1 MKNYYIFKAF
11 LLIILSVEVGFGQGN
26 APKLTPLTP
35 NAASLGKYGDLPV
48 SLYTGQLGVNI
59 PIYEIVTNDLK
70 IPINLS
76 YNYSG
81 FKVEEQAG
89 WVGLGWALNCNGVIN
104 RQLRGIEDEGFGGYY
119 GFLKSGKR
127 TLEMGVDLPKR
138 LQRAG
143 TQMLEEIDPTN
154 PLSAA
159 EKLYMN
165 QLSDGDIDSE
175 PDLFVFNYPGGSGK
189 FFITPNV
196 DNLEANGTTALK
208 SVTFVPQ
215 QPIKGTANI
224 NYYTQFNLKKGAINK
239 FTINDSKGNLYEFT
253 SELEYFPTHEQGDT
267 DIPNFASSW
276 LLTKIITQN
285 GNEIEYTYV
294 TRVIALPPTAS
305 QNLVICLNSKGEEG
319 SETKGLI
326 PTINNGS
333 ANVEPTLSKITVKV
347 GGQITQTVKFILEST
362 DRLDWNFTSNST
374 YANDKPRALKEI
386 QVLDSDNK
394 IVKRFN
400 LSYVYNERLMLQS
413 VKEIFQDQQNN
424 IYSLPAH
431 EFNYQGVVPVYS
443 SNTPDILLKQ
453 DHWGYYNGSVENSL
467 IPSCLIQ
474 LVYSPNPYQFNG
486 NDRIPS
492 FHGSN
497 GLLQKIKYPT
507 GGTTE
512 ISYEPHEYY
521 GDLETN
527 PFNVCAGNFTE
538 IGSINLTTRQT
549 ETRTSTFTVGSNISC
564 MKIDYDLNA
573 PCLEQYVDVLL
584 VKDDGT
590 TIQLVDNNGNLL
602 KVGNTGP
609 NIPIIN
615 KKKLGSVKKLLTQG
629 NYTLTIITSYEAS
642 GSGCGKDMIGN
653 ISIKG
658 VLPSIPGTKAN
669 FITGGFRVQ
678 KQKDCPVDGIN
689 TNCTYK
695 EYNYKT
701 SNVSSI
707 STGVLAFKPVYDY
720 INYREF
726 SVPGNGGPQ
735 PRVTLQFQNFSGN
748 SVIPFATTQGS
759 HIGYSQVTVSN
770 TNGSNLTLGKTVH
783 KFKTSIDYPE
793 RYGESS
799 LIPLFPFT
807 PATNEDW
814 KRGSEVNSMVYDN
827 AGVILSK
834 TESTYNNLP
843 ASEFNQKLGIKI
855 GVHFSTPLLNP
866 SEKWRNFAYKLY
878 YVNTGFQFVE
888 KESTIEYVSGNEM
901 KNEKKYTYGNASHLQ
916 PTEIITTNSKNDEI
930 KTNIDY
936 LSGLY
941 IVPIE
946 ETSSIKKAGETNWNL
961 LSRKKTFYRTWYN
974 KFIAP
979 LYIQTQKT
987 IGALQTEIVFGD
999 NFLNPNA
1006 SIEANSYDNRG
1017 NLLTYQ
1023 ERNGLKNTFEWYDNS
1038 DLNRINLLKSQ
1049 ANNKGQKTTYE
1060 YFPLIGLSKVTDPN
1074 GKYMTYEYDALN
1086 RLKSISDQ
1094 NGKLKSYTYH
1104 YGSQSATDIYEVVG
1118 AAALAPVTLDCEA
1131 ECRVEAYAKPIA
1143 PITNCTA
1150 GQFMLDAN
1158 SSSTG
1163 TDITYRWAGP
1173 NQYVS
1178 NTKSPTISGNLTN
1191 YAGVYTLTVT
1201 RNNSN
1206 CTSTAS
1212 ATTEVT
1218 LDCNCPFVI
1227 NTNGS
1232 SSGTL
1237 SCYQTISLVS
1247 NCQGCS
1253 TGDVAP
1259 GTETF
1264 VNNGSFSNG
1273 DVDFSCDAA
1282 NRFVTTNPVNIV
1294 GSFNSFGDH
1303 TFNIPYNN
1311 MLLVGHSDNREE
1323 KVWYRSMTI
1332 KPNTRYILSAW
1343 VAGAYNNNPTKV
1355 FFELGGV
1362 SLNETVDLA
1371 TKSGGQW
1378 TQLKSVWTSGDQTSI
1393 VLAIRKVNQQGHNW
1407 FCLDDISMTEAPI
1420 SEFSWSGPNGFN
1432 ANGKN
1437 QFVRNVALK
1446 NGGNYQL
1453 TVKDN
1458 GCVRKINVPV
1468 AVNCIACS
1476 TPFIVSTKTNS
1487 PVSCGSPI
1495 TFQTSSSPGVSYEW
1509 YNLNS
1514 DGSTTPFPATEI
1526 NKKNPSLS
1534 APVVIGTNRYG
1545 YEVQARKDGCTASYT
1560 TAVEVKCEPSG
1571 NPDLSLRL
1579 FKNSAPAETVT
1590 TNEVF
1595 PICAEIKNE
1604 SNQPVFSVTAKIKLP
1619 DCLTY
1624 YGSSWGLN
1632 TGGEPNTGG
1641 YYEDTWYNPATRE
1654 VSNISVPN
1662 RGGNAWQYWGVPIG
1676 PNQIRYMCFYVQSS
1690 ANTTILIKGE
1700 IAGMET
1706 QYHQNMRDADS
1717 TPNNGYDNGEDDR
1730 SVLKLNPLVNELE
1743 ITKYQIFA
1751 PNTASTD
1758 VFDVIATNTT
1768 WTSVNSN
1775 TDWIQLNNVTGNSG
1789 TTNMVVSFTEN
1800 LSAKPRYGTITFK
1813 AACGLGEVVQIRQAG
1828 RDDCPS
1834 IDVSSNNPLCGD
1846 ELKLFSAIVPAANKD
1861 LVTNGNFEKGNID
1874 FNPEAFHVYNSA
1886 TGGTNA
1892 YVVSANPKSENG
1904 NTGLWFLNKEC
1915 QPENT
1920 NPVCTVVNR
1929 VRLLRRTD
1937 CCFDRMNGATIQG
1950 SNNNGIWDVL
1960 HTFGNATGGWQDI
1973 TLSNTKKYSYIR
1985 FVDGPN
1991 GYGELMSLEFYNGT
2005 TKLSGTPIG
2014 SAGVWGSNIPVYGFQ
2029 NALDNNDGSLWHG
2042 ISPGNSNYVGYE
2054 LNNCGTVP
2062 DLASNAGAG
2071 KQMAVVAS
2079 WRQRDYFWSQTINVD
2094 PSTNY
2099 TISAKAVLLGTYD
2112 AVPVKLIFEVDGK
2125 EVNIASD
2132 LSTYGCNWKKISG
2145 TWNSGE
2151 KFGPVK
2157 LAIRFE
2163 NPNSAEKAFAI
2174 DDISVKPVQQGTTSN
2189 GAISYVWTGP
2199 VGAFSGLEARTVLP
2213 NPTLPNANAAK
2224 AGKYTLTVT
2233 QNGCPA
2239 TESTDVAVGCNSTS
2253 CPAPSISTSYGVIC
2267 ANMNQSTTLT
2277 AVGCAVGNIVK
2288 WSDGQIGATIS
2299 TGQIKN
2305 STVYTAQCV
2314 NACGASIKSNEVTV
2328 HVLPMPNPPT
2338 ILGASTIYVSPGA
2351 NGITLTASGCPNGT
2365 IRWSDG
2371 SAGLMAFVPANLNLG
2386 TILTYSS
2393 RCITECGTSDKS
2405 NEVRIVVECD
2415 AVEPTTSITQF
2426 QPCTVDGGLVKMAAN
2441 CPVGQAVWY
2450 DESNAKVN
2458 TGNVFEKAIFSNNET
2473 KFKVRC
2479 ELTGLC
2485 ISDFA
2490 WVLIPPNLKPARPYI
2505 SSAPANPENPLNVS
2519 IGVNSTISISSS
2531 CPTGTVTNWNLAGY
2545 SPSNPTGKYI
2555 SLTPTNAGII
2565 TATTTCTI
2573 GTCVSDV
2580 SVAMIINVAP
2590 NIGCSQSPVVVSPAD
2605 VTATRTDGGYLV
2617 LTATNCLGNVTWK
2630 DEEKQLVDTK
2640 TFSLTGNV
2648 ILNVPTSVVGVFKYV
2663 AECKPTNVATCPS
2676 SITRTI
2682 TVIPSTCN
2690 LAVSI
2695 TPTTTCSYT
2704 DLVAGVT
2711 KAGSAYANVDYQ
2723 WYYRTSAGGT
2733 AYEIVNNANNFRAE
2747 DSGERWYS
2755 AKAKDKSDALC
2766 VATSADL
2773 NVKVLKP
2780 TDLPTIV
2787 SSLSVEAN
2795 NLIKVNKAGTL
2806 NLTVAGCPAF
2816 STPSWLVTDPTGVL
2830 NTTAYTGNSITLTG
2844 FLKTDD
2850 FKVKVKCVSGSSACE
2865 TNYSNEFTVKVIDLN
2880 CDVTIDNFKG
2890 DATNPAKTTANG
2902 DITLNASGCSNG
2914 TITWYLGATS
2924 LGTGT
2929 SVVVNKPTGTYTF
2942 VASCSKGSGCTDQ
2955 TTIEFSCAGPPILSY
2970 NAPTT
2975 KVCQGQSIQLKSAG
2989 CTGGTVTW
2997 YNGSSTLGTGEFLT
3011 TSLPKV
3017 SAKCTIGS
3025 CTSIET
3031 FIETQDDIDLQ
3042 TLTIFPNCE
3051 MNELT
3056 VTPDATG
3063 NTYEWKKFSQTI
3075 SGAKT
3080 NKVKIDGLGTYTVI
3094 VKNGVCTA
3102 TTSYGITNANK
3113 LNPTVTV
3120 ASPVVN
3126 CTAKTFTLN
3135 SSITQNTYIF
3145 PSSVSYRWTMN
3156 GEKLI
3161 DGSTMNYTVPNLG
3174 NYASTDSYEF
3184 NVYNTYLYAN
3194 NTRSLQCMA
3203 DAKTVV
3209 VNEVIPTP
3217 VLNANST
3224 CVRGTDKTTLTA
3236 TNCTSGKIKWFKGNV
3251 EIAGQSSLTM
3261 SEAVVGKYQAQCV
3274 GTNCTGNLSNEVEI
3288 TACAAP
3294 PTGPTPC
3301 TSPFS
3306 DISGTN
3312 QLYNQ
3317 TFTYANTPGSQTRNI
3332 QVTFDAYCVPDNL
3345 IIYKVT
3351 ANGESVLVNSGC
3363 MGSGI
3368 VGSTNNVR
3376 TKTFPAF
3383 SIAPGETIRVTV
3395 GPVPC
3400 GQSNCQDAVTAWK
3413 VSFDCIPA
3421 N

>member
-1 MKNYYIFKAF
+1 MVAKNIIAPIVKEEFYKNSISSTNLLSSKVTSFTNF
-11 LLIILSVEVGFGQGN
+11 LGIGN
-26 APKLTPLTP
+26 
-35 NAASLGKYGDLPV
+35 N
-48 SLYTGQLGVNI
+48 
-59 PIYEIVTNDLK
+59 
-70 IPINLS
+70 
-76 YNYSG
+76 YNY
-81 FKVEEQAG
+81 
-89 WVGLGWALNCNGVIN
+89 LPNY
-104 RQLRGIEDEGFGGYY
+104 IET
-119 GFLKSGKR
+119 KR
-127 TLEMGVDLPKR
+127 
-138 LQRAG
+138 
-143 TQMLEEIDPTN
+143 
-154 PLSAA
+154 S
-159 EKLYMN
+159 
-165 QLSDGDIDSE
+165 
-175 PDLFVFNYPGGSGK
+175 
-189 FFITPNV
+189 
-196 DNLEANGTTALK
+196 LEANYAREL
-208 SVTFVPQ
+208 TFIDYSPSGN
-215 QPIKGTANI
+215 P
-224 NYYTQFNLKKGAINK
+224 TQFVDRSGI
-239 FTINDSKGNLYEFT
+239 TT
-253 SELEYFPTHEQGDT
+253 
-267 DIPNFASSW
+267 
-276 LLTKIITQN
+276 LLT
-285 GNEIEYTYV
+285 YY
-294 TRVIALPPTAS
+294 
-305 QNLVICLNSKGEEG
+305 EG
-319 SETKGLI
+319 LGK
-326 PTINNGS
+326 N
-333 ANVEPTLSKITVKV
+333 
-347 GGQITQTVKFILEST
+347 
-362 DRLDWNFTSNST
+362 
-374 YANDKPRALKEI
+374 
-386 QVLDSDNK
+386 
-394 IVKRFN
+394 
-400 LSYVYNERLMLQS
+400 
-413 VKEIFQDQQNN
+413 
-424 IYSLPAH
+424 
-431 EFNYQGVVPVYS
+431 
-443 SNTPDILLKQ
+443 
-453 DHWGYYNGSVENSL
+453 
-467 IPSCLIQ
+467 
-474 LVYSPNPYQFNG
+474 
-486 NDRIPS
+486 
-492 FHGSN
+492 
-497 GLLQKIKYPT
+497 
-507 GGTTE
+507 
-512 ISYEPHEYY
+512 
-521 GDLETN
+521 
-527 PFNVCAGNFTE
+527 
-538 IGSINLTTRQT
+538 
-549 ETRTSTFTVGSNISC
+549 
-564 MKIDYDLNA
+564 
-573 PCLEQYVDVLL
+573 
-584 VKDDGT
+584 
-590 TIQLVDNNGNLL
+590 NLL
-602 KVGNTGP
+602 KTKTTG
-609 NIPIIN
+609 
-615 KKKLGSVKKLLTQG
+615 
-629 NYTLTIITSYEAS
+629 
-642 GSGCGKDMIGN
+642 
-653 ISIKG
+653 
-658 VLPSIPGTKAN
+658 
-669 FITGGFRVQ
+669 
-678 KQKDCPVDGIN
+678 
-689 TNCTYK
+689 
-695 EYNYKT
+695 
-701 SNVSSI
+701 
-707 STGVLAFKPVYDY
+707 
-720 INYREF
+720 
-726 SVPGNGGPQ
+726 
-735 PRVTLQFQNFSGN
+735 
-748 SVIPFATTQGS
+748 
-759 HIGYSQVTVSN
+759 
-770 TNGSNLTLGKTVH
+770 
-783 KFKTSIDYPE
+783 
-793 RYGESS
+793 
-799 LIPLFPFT
+799 
-807 PATNEDW
+807 
-814 KRGSEVNSMVYDN
+814 
-827 AGVILSK
+827 
-834 TESTYNNLP
+834 
-843 ASEFNQKLGIKI
+843 
-855 GVHFSTPLLNP
+855 
-866 SEKWRNFAYKLY
+866 
-878 YVNTGFQFVE
+878 
-888 KESTIEYVSGNEM
+888 
-901 KNEKKYTYGNASHLQ
+901 
-916 PTEIITTNSKNDEI
+916 IITT
-930 KTNIDY
+930 TYDY
-936 LSGLY
+936 Y
-941 IVPIE
+941 
-946 ETSSIKKAGETNWNL
+946 
-961 LSRKKTFYRTWYN
+961 
-974 KFIAP
+974 
-979 LYIQTQKT
+979 
-987 IGALQTEIVFGD
+987 
-999 NFLNPNA
+999 
-1006 SIEANSYDNRG
+1006 
-1017 NLLTYQ
+1017 
-1023 ERNGLKNTFEWYDNS
+1023 
-1038 DLNRINLLKSQ
+1038 
-1049 ANNKGQKTTYE
+1049 
-1060 YFPLIGLSKVTDPN
+1060 PLIGLSKVTDPN

-1104 YGSQSATDIYEVVG
+1104 YGSQSATDNYEVVG

-1150 GQFMLDAN
+1150 GQFTLDAN

-1163 TDITYRWAGP
+1163 TDITYKWAGP
-1173 NQYVS
+1173 GQYVS

-1323 KVWYRSMTI
+1323 KVWYRSMTV

-1393 VLAIRKVNQQGHNW
+1393 VLAIRKINTQGHNW

-1420 SEFSWSGPNGFN
+1420 SEFTWSGPNGFN

-1446 NGGNYQL
+1446 NGGDYLL

-1468 AVNCIACS
+1468 SVNCVACS

-1509 YNLNS
+1509 YSLNS

-1579 FKNSAPAETVT
+1579 FKNSAPAETVS

-1624 YGSSWGLN
+1624 YGSPWGLN

-1676 PNQIRYMCFYVQSS
+1676 PNQSRYMCFYVQSS
-1690 ANTTILIKGE
+1690 ANTTVLIKGE

-1730 SVLKLNPLVNELE
+1730 SVLKLNPLVNQLE

-1846 ELKLFSAIVPAANKD
+1846 SLKLFSSIVPAANKD
-1861 LVTNGNFEKGNID
+1861 LVTNGNFEKGNVD
-1874 FNPEAFHVYNSA
+1874 FNPEAFHVYNSQ

-1892 YVVSANPKSENG
+1892 YTISANPKSENG

-1920 NPVCTVVNR
+1920 NPVCTIVNR
-1929 VRLLRRTD
+1929 VRLLHRTD
-1937 CCFDRMNGATIQG
+1937 CCFERMNGATIQG

-1960 HTFGNATGGWQDI
+1960 YTFGNATGGWQDI

-1985 FVDGPN
+1985 YVEGPN

-2014 SAGVWGSNIPVYGFQ
+2014 SAGTWNSNIPAYGFQ

-2042 ISPGNSNYVGYE
+2042 ISPGSSNYVGYE

-2112 AVPVKLIFEVDGK
+2112 AVPVKLIFEVDGR

-2157 LAIRFE
+2157 LSIRFE
-2163 NPNSAEKAFAI
+2163 NPNSSEKAFAI
-2174 DDISVKPVQQGTTSN
+2174 DDISVKPVQQGSTSN
-2189 GAISYVWTGP
+2189 GALSYVWTGP
-2199 VGAFSGLEARTVLP
+2199 AGAFSGLEARTVLP

-2277 AVGCAVGNIVK
+2277 AVGCAVGSTVK
-2288 WSDGQIGATIS
+2288 WSDGQTGATIN

-2351 NGITLTASGCPNGT
+2351 NGITLTATGCPNGT
-2365 IRWSDG
+2365 IRWNDG
-2371 SAGLMAFVPANLNLG
+2371 SAGLQAFVPANLNLG

-2415 AVEPTTSITQF
+2415 AVEPTASITQF

-2450 DESNAKVN
+2450 DEANAKVN

-2545 SPSNPTGKYI
+2545 SPSNPTGQYI
-2555 SLTPTNAGII
+2555 SLTPTSAGII
-2565 TATTTCTI
+2565 TATATCTI

-2580 SVAMIINVAP
+2580 SMAMIINVVAVP
-2590 NIGCSQSPVVVSPAD
+2590 NCTANQFVVSPGD
-2605 VTATRTDGGYLV
+2605 VTVTRTDGGYLL
-2617 LTATNCLGNVTWK
+2617 LTATTCLGNVTWK
-2630 DEEKQLVDTK
+2630 DEEKQLVNTK
-2640 TFSLTGNV
+2640 TFSLAESV

-2663 AECKPTNVATCPS
+2663 AECKPANVATCPS

-2690 LAVSI
+2690 LAVS
-2695 TPTTTCSYT
+2695 TMPTANCSYT
-2704 DLVAGVT
+2704 DFVAAVT

-2747 DSGERWYS
+2747 DSGERWYF
-2755 AKAKDKSDALC
+2755 AKAVDKSDGC
-2766 VATSADL
+2766 VATSADV

-2830 NTTAYTGNSITLTG
+2830 STTAYTGNSIALTG

-2865 TNYSNEFTVKVIDLN
+2865 TNFSNEFTVKVIDLN

-2902 DITLNASGCSNG
+2902 NITLNASGCSNG

-2929 SVVVNKPTGTYTF
+2929 SVVVNKPIGTYTF

-2955 TTIEFSCAGPPILSY
+2955 TTIEFSCAGPPVLSY

-2975 KVCQGQSIQLKSAG
+2975 KVCQGQSIQLKAAG
-2989 CTGGTVTW
+2989 CIGGTVTW
-2997 YNGSSTLGTGEFLT
+2997 YNGNNTLGTGEFLT
-3011 TSLPKV
+3011 TSLPRV
-3017 SAKCTIGS
+3017 SAKCNIGS

-3042 TLTIFPNCE
+3042 SLIIFPNCD
-3051 MNELT
+3051 MNVLT

-3063 NTYEWKKFSQTI
+3063 NTYEWKKGDLLI
-3075 SGAKT
+3075 STAKT
-3080 NKVKIDGLGTYTVI
+3080 NQLNINDAGNYSVT
-3094 VKNGVCTA
+3094 VKNGACSKATSFGVNSTNKLYPTVSVTNPSVNCISNSNNKTYNLTSTIGQNTNFGLTNTYNNWRINGDTYWTFVNGVKTAVTSPNCTSK
-3102 TTSYGITNANK
+3102 SYGNTFVSDNYELFVTNEYK
-3113 LNPTVTV
+3113 
-3120 ASPVVN
+3120 
-3126 CTAKTFTLN
+3126 
-3135 SSITQNTYIF
+3135 
-3145 PSSVSYRWTMN
+3145 
-3156 GEKLI
+3156 
-3161 DGSTMNYTVPNLG
+3161 
-3174 NYASTDSYEF
+3174 
-3184 NVYNTYLYAN
+3184 YAN
-3194 NTRSLQCMA
+3194 NT
-3203 DAKTVV
+3203 KTLTCQASAS
-3209 VNEVIPTP
+3209 VNVTNTVTPTP
-3217 VLNANST
+3217 TINSNAT
-3224 CVRGTDKTTLTA
+3224 CFPTNGSTTLTA
-3236 TNCTSGKIKWFKGNV
+3236 TNCTAGKINWFKDGFP
-3251 EIAGQSSLTM
+3251 IAGTSLNL
-3261 SEAVVGKYQAQCV
+3261 SVNSFGSYSAKCV
-3274 GTNCTGNLSNEVEI
+3274 GVNCLGAESNAITLSD
-3288 TACAAP
+3288 CSLP
-3294 PTGPTPC
+3294 RC

-3351 ANGESVLVNSGC
+3351 ASGETVLVNSGC

-3376 TKTFPAF
+3376 TKTFTPF

-3400 GQSNCQDAVTAWK
+3400 GASNCQDAVTAWS
-3413 VSFDCIPA
+3413 VSFTCIPA